1 VCCFQV
7 ELARTPSSFS
17 LSEIAPLPQH
27 DSLMAPRYWHDLL
40 MAPLPQHDSLMAPLP
55 QHDSLMAPLPQHD
68 LLMAPLPQHDTLMA
82 PLPQHDSLM
91 ALWPQHDLLM
101 APLPQHDTLM
111 TDRDD
116 DEQAACAMAAF
127 AAATGMHKRTMP
139 VREQQP
145 CPGRGRG
152 LRVPNR
158 CFLSHHTR
166 LSPPSTTGVDCLSH
180 SFSVCRRCHPRRR
193 HPPRRRRRCRRPS
206 DLRGRRR

>member
-17 LSEIAPLPQH
+17 LSE
-27 DSLMAPRYWHDLL
+27 M
-40 MAPLPQHDSLMAPLP
+40 
-55 QHDSLMAPLPQHD
+55 
-68 LLMAPLPQHDTLMA
+68 
-82 PLPQHDSLM
+82 
-91 ALWPQHDLLM
+91 
-101 APLPQHDTLM
+101 
-111 TDRDD
+111 DRDD
-116 DEQAACAMAAF
+116 DEQAAGAMAAL
-127 AAATGMHKRTMP
+127 AAATGMHKRTTRQHNKADLREDVRDEEETEDDEPELEDPSPMPRPSKKARTGWSRGMP

-145 CPGRGRG
+145 CPDRGRG